1 MVLFQRIVRVEVS
14 TKGETMFVLGFVC
27 VCGIDVKMLAIPP
40 IAPVN
45 LVTNHWVIKYPLR
58 EKKY

>member
-1 MVLFQRIVRVEVS
+1 
-14 TKGETMFVLGFVC
+14 MFVLGFVC

-58 EKKY
+58 EKKILIKIK